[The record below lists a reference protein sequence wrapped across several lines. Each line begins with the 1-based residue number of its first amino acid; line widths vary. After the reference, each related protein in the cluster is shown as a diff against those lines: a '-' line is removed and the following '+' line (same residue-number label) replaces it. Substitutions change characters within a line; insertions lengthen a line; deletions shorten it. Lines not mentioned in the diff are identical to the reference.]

1 MFHTLGKAVNVQ
13 ILFWA
18 LFMNFQLSKG
28 LARRASCGPL
38 LNTSLLLTRKVYWA
52 HTDCFHF
59 VLSSTT
65 NHTADEQFPL
75 LATHTR
81 FQLVQDV
88 CSEDGLIVR
97 LKD

>member
-1 MFHTLGKAVNVQ
+1 
-13 ILFWA
+13 
-18 LFMNFQLSKG
+18 MNLQLSKG
-28 LARRASCGPL
+28 FARRTSCGPL
-38 LNTSLLLTRKVYWA
+38 FKEASLLLTRKVYWA

-65 NHTADEQFPL
+65 NHTEDIQFPL
-75 LATHTR
+75 LATHTH